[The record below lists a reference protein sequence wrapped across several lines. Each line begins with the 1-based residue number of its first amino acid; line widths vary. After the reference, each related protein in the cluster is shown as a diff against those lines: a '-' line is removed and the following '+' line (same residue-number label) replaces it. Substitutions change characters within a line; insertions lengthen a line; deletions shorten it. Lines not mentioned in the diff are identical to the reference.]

1 MEKIN
6 NTMNFKNEI
15 QRQFDFLEYEYSL
28 IEKYK
33 EEQKESDLKIKEF
46 YNNIDFKDMV
56 SNNEIKEKIEKL
68 KEEEDNYKN
77 VIDLHEFT
85 SLAIKDNIANIMY
98 YYFKNVVV
106 DLLRKF
112 ENKNIGQKT
121 KEKINDIIKES
132 IKSGLYES
140 DKVYAYIYR
149 EYSNWTISIEVNGV
163 NIKIYKYD
171 NDKDLCTYGTLT
183 DNILEYEDI
192 KNIYNDRLKALEKLK
207 ELSSE
212 IEKIREET
220 NKNLH
225 NNLHCYYIEKNKYY

>member
-6 NTMNFKNEI
+6 NTMNLKNEI
-15 QRQFDFLEYEYSL
+15 QKQFDFLEYEYSL

-33 EEQKESDLKIKEF
+33 EEQKESNLKIKEF
-46 YNNIDFKDMV
+46 YNNIDFKDIV
-56 SNNEIKEKIEKL
+56 SNNEIKEKMEKL
-68 KEEEDNYKN
+68 NNYKN
-77 VIDLHEFT
+77 VIDVHEFT
-85 SLAIKDNIANIMY
+85 SLAIKDNISNIIY

-121 KEKINDIIKES
+121 KGKIDNIIKES

-192 KNIYNDRLKALEKLK
+192 NDIYNNRLIALEKLK

-225 NNLHCYYIEKNKYY
+225 NNLHCYYIERNKYY

>member
-1 MEKIN
+1 MKKID
-6 NTMNFKNEI
+6 NTMNLKNEI
-15 QRQFDFLEYEYSL
+15 QKQFDFLEYEYSL

-33 EEQKESDLKIKEF
+33 EKQKESDLKIKEF
-46 YNNIDFKDMV
+46 YNNIDFKDMI

-77 VIDLHEFT
+77 VVDLHEFT
-85 SLAIKDNIANIMY
+85 SLAIKDNISNIIY
-98 YYFKNVVV
+98 YYFKNVIV

-132 IKSGLYES
+132 IKSGLFES

-149 EYSNWTISIEVNGV
+149 EYSNWTISIEVNRV

-212 IEKIREET
+212 MEKIREET

-225 NNLHCYYIEKNKYY
+225 NNLHYYYIEKDKYY

>member
-1 MEKIN
+1 MKKID
-6 NTMNFKNEI
+6 NTMNLKNEI

-28 IEKYK
+28 IGKYK
-33 EEQKESDLKIKEF
+33 EEQKESNLKIKEF
-46 YNNIDFKDMV
+46 YNNIDFKDIV
-56 SNNEIKEKIEKL
+56 SNNEIKEKMEKL
-68 KEEEDNYKN
+68 NNYKN
-77 VIDLHEFT
+77 VIDVHEFT
-85 SLAIKDNIANIMY
+85 SLAIKDNISNIIY

-121 KEKINDIIKES
+121 KGKIDNIIKES

-149 EYSNWTISIEVNGV
+149 EYSNWTISIEINGV

-192 KNIYNDRLKALEKLK
+192 KNIYNDRLMALEKLK

-225 NNLHCYYIEKNKYY
+225 NNLHCYYIERNKYY